1 MEHRNP
7 FKNIIVIFTYRK
19 DVFKML
25 NTAIDSILYERASF
39 VRDIEYMR
47 NNVIDSE
54 VQDAILAYE
63 TANNELTVETTD
75 DEINTAIKQAAKD
88 DSTEQEEIERI
99 VRSDKDLTLDQ
110 IIGITDDAMNI
121 DDDFE

>member
-1 MEHRNP
+1 
-7 FKNIIVIFTYRK
+7 
-19 DVFKML
+19 ML

-75 DEINTAIKQAAKD
+75 EEINAAIKQAAKD

-99 VRSDKDLTLDQ
+99 IRSDKDLTLDQ
-110 IIGITDDAMNI
+110 IIGITDDAMDI

>member
-1 MEHRNP
+1 
-7 FKNIIVIFTYRK
+7 
-19 DVFKML
+19 ML
-25 NTAIDSILYERASF
+25 NTTIDSILYERASF

>member
-1 MEHRNP
+1 
-7 FKNIIVIFTYRK
+7 
-19 DVFKML
+19 ML
-25 NTAIDSILYERASF
+25 NTAIDSILYEKASF

-75 DEINTAIKQAAKD
+75 EEINAAIKQAAKD

-99 VRSDKDLTLDQ
+99 IRSDKDLTLDQ
-110 IIGITDDAMNI
+110 IIGITDDAMDI

>member
-1 MEHRNP
+1 
-7 FKNIIVIFTYRK
+7 
-19 DVFKML
+19 ML

-75 DEINTAIKQAAKD
+75 EEINAAIKQAAKD